1 MSIPVFYAL
10 LMIIALYLVIR
21 LQPKP
26 DKNYQRLI
34 NRTGKRLAN
43 QMIRDVQQKYPSR
56 GRDWVIRKVLADL
69 DKGKV

>member
-1 MSIPVFYAL
+1 MAIPVFYAL
-10 LMIIALYLVIR
+10 LMIIALYLAVR

-26 DKNYQRLI
+26 DKHYERLI
-34 NRTGKRLAN
+34 NRTGKRCAN
-43 QMIRDVQQKYPSR
+43 QLIKDTKKRYPSR